1 MDWMKITV
9 EVIGWSGALM
19 LLGGYGLLTA
29 GKIAANSRMY
39 QGLNVIGALCF
50 IINSGYNGAI
60 PSATVNVIWM
70 AIGLASFWQL
80 AKNLPESPRP

>member
-9 EVIGWSGALM
+9 EIIGWSGALM

-80 AKNLPESPRP
+80 AKHLPESPRP